1 MQFKCTNKRVGDKM
15 IYIVERLEYDE
26 ERNWRLE
33 EVKLLGAF
41 TTSDKA
47 YKYMD
52 EYSKELKRIIR
63 KQEGFCEWFEESTGY
78 IMQLKCKAVDIIE

>member
-1 MQFKCTNKRVGDKM
+1 M

-47 YKYMD
+47 
-52 EYSKELKRIIR
+52 
-63 KQEGFCEWFEESTGY
+63 
-78 IMQLKCKAVDIIE
+78 